1 MSLFTRC
8 PSYRG
13 SSQVR
18 RESTVTLLLNEHLA
32 NDVTQIG
39 SSSKPPSDV
48 GWTHTYFQILYT
60 KVFVALFFLT
70 TKQPANDLI
79 DKNV

>member
-1 MSLFTRC
+1 MSLFTSC

-13 SSQVR
+13 SSKVR
-18 RESTVTLLLNEHLA
+18 RESTVTLLLKEHLA

-39 SSSKPPSDV
+39 SRSKPPTDV
-48 GWTHTYFQILYT
+48 GRTHPFKYCTPKSSLH
-60 KVFVALFFLT
+60 FLT

-79 DKNV
+79 DENV

>member
-60 KVFVALFFLT
+60 TVLVALFFLT
-70 TKQPANDLI
+70 TKQPANDLV
-79 DKNV
+79 DENV